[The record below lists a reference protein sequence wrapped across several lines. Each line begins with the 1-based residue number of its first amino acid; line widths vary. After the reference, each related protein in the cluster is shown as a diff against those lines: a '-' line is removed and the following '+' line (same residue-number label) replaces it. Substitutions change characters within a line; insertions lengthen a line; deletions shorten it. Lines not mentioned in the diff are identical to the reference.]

1 MFSFT
6 ILETDWGFDY
16 IIQFLSMYKLESFLG
31 INICHLILGLQD
43 ILSLCAATGCK
54 NLILH
59 CRILKKQ
66 FYSKTFQS
74 LEQIWLEV
82 DRINEINSAREIL
95 FWNFDVS
102 IIATFLGK
110 IKSLNLSVN
119 QFIDIS
125 LRNNYLNKPVYIRN
139 YLSIDLFS
147 CDNKT
152 ISIKMF
158 NYLDDC
164 DLIKYFCSF
173 TSNILPF
180 SYLKAVEGP
189 QFTNNRLGNFISAGV
204 IPNIEFEIITK
215 KLLENFYVIKKGNQ
229 FHVLLYQ

>member
-1 MFSFT
+1 M
-6 ILETDWGFDY
+6 
-16 IIQFLSMYKLESFLG
+16 
-31 INICHLILGLQD
+31 
-43 ILSLCAATGCK
+43 CAATGCK

-125 LRNNYLNKPVYIRN
+125 LRNNYL
-139 YLSIDLFS
+139 
-147 CDNKT
+147 
-152 ISIKMF
+152 
-158 NYLDDC
+158 
-164 DLIKYFCSF
+164 
-173 TSNILPF
+173 
-180 SYLKAVEGP
+180 
-189 QFTNNRLGNFISAGV
+189 
-204 IPNIEFEIITK
+204 TK
-215 KLLENFYVIKKGNQ
+215 N
-229 FHVLLYQ
+229 